1 MSGQATPLPSVP
13 YLEDRRFSY
22 TPPFNNFG
30 SRALCSEISEDG
42 PERRHI
48 YSSFV
53 QSWLYFGLLEA
64 FFSEW
69 KIPVNKAD
77 FLEDTADNGRIVTSK
92 FLQEYLVAYEHN
104 EGQSTIADR
113 DTTAEMDGFSFRS
126 GAIKRARNRVSNTKL
141 VPQKYHNELRQNVK
155 ADDVQPSIWDS
166 IVILGATLARAKDLI
181 FRPIRNDIK
190 QEYRFVDY
198 SIFRL
203 RGIPDFRYDEER
215 CPHERRILAQLV
227 DGRLP
232 EIAFF
237 SQVRRSRPEQSY
249 LECRESECVAY
260 QIETTTYE
268 TRHVHDSCPCDF
280 VGFEEGSV
288 LTFDEEEDAAVSS
301 SQADPWKLDPRDLDM
316 DESELLEPQKPVAGP
331 LEAELTSE
339 QSSDSEISDPE
350 TLQQKSIKASTAD
363 SDSLQLKSS
372 SGSDTFKPRPTMV
385 ARLKSQALQTPQAQ
399 YFSKK
404 VPACMFK
411 DGKLETVLLPHLK
424 ATVSGWLKMPMAGWN
439 LVAIS
444 HVWADRLG
452 NNRANKLPRCQLERL
467 QGLANSLYKKDYHP
481 VPFWIDT
488 LMIPKYSAS
497 ASSEDEKQKRTSLKT
512 KALKNMEWV
521 YKGSSKVLVLDTD
534 LLSISTKDLQAEE
547 IGAHLMTSVWSS
559 RLWTLQEG
567 CNKDRTLFQFADRVV
582 SWPALHDDIQK
593 KSKLG
598 SWNSQLPKKHPARKA
613 QSLDLVQI
621 NWKTTKFHL
630 QDHFGFSSPKA
641 KVFAKVDKRL
651 YRVINQVWCSIH
663 NFLEEFTIDWSGGFK
678 PGALMRCMRGMY
690 YRNCSNPAD
699 EPLVLS
705 SLLSSLAGSAAE
717 LQSKSMTKED
727 RYKTLFK
734 KLQYVPRDVL
744 FVDQV
749 RCQDYGCRWIPTSLL
764 AVNNSLGKPVERS
777 EHARS
782 AYPISAFPYT
792 RMGIAV
798 VHIFPHGA
806 GLILV
811 PATSIYGLH
820 RMRKN
825 GPMCGQEK
833 RGLVTRLTG
842 LRILPR
848 PTELTAPFCFKLHD
862 EGSRP
867 SSKSRSA
874 RWKVHL
880 REPSTG
886 RVYTEFPAADWCLLV
901 NGSFQTML
909 ETSTVPCEALLVA
922 VTDGLTL
929 RPGGVT
935 RFEALALLV
944 PLHEEDSEA
953 SEMPS
958 VEVRLPSIISSV
970 VSERWIVG

>member
-1 MSGQATPLPSVP
+1 VSGQATPLPSVP

-22 TPPFNNFG
+22 TPPFDNFG

-126 GAIKRARNRVSNTKL
+126 GAIKRARNRVSNTNL
-141 VPQKYHNELRQNVK
+141 VPQKHHNELRQNVK

-268 TRHVHDSCPCDF
+268 TRHVHDSCPYDF

-288 LTFDEEEDAAVSS
+288 PTFDEEEDAAVSS

-316 DESELLEPQKPVAGP
+316 DESELLEPQKPVTGP

-339 QSSDSEISDPE
+339 QSSDSEISDLE

-467 QGLANSLYKKDYHP
+467 QGLANSLYKNDYHP

-488 LMIPKYSAS
+488 LMIP
-497 ASSEDEKQKRTSLKT
+497 R
-512 KALKNMEWV
+512 
-521 YKGSSKVLVLDTD
+521 
-534 LLSISTKDLQAEE
+534 
-547 IGAHLMTSVWSS
+547 
-559 RLWTLQEG
+559 
-567 CNKDRTLFQFADRVV
+567 
-582 SWPALHDDIQK
+582 
-593 KSKLG
+593 
-598 SWNSQLPKKHPARKA
+598 
-613 QSLDLVQI
+613 
-621 NWKTTKFHL
+621 
-630 QDHFGFSSPKA
+630 
-641 KVFAKVDKRL
+641 
-651 YRVINQVWCSIH
+651 
-663 NFLEEFTIDWSGGFK
+663 
-678 PGALMRCMRGMY
+678 
-690 YRNCSNPAD
+690 
-699 EPLVLS
+699 
-705 SLLSSLAGSAAE
+705 
-717 LQSKSMTKED
+717 
-727 RYKTLFK
+727 
-734 KLQYVPRDVL
+734 
-744 FVDQV
+744 
-749 RCQDYGCRWIPTSLL
+749 
-764 AVNNSLGKPVERS
+764 
-777 EHARS
+777 
-782 AYPISAFPYT
+782 
-792 RMGIAV
+792 
-798 VHIFPHGA
+798 
-806 GLILV
+806 
-811 PATSIYGLH
+811 
-820 RMRKN
+820 
-825 GPMCGQEK
+825 
-833 RGLVTRLTG
+833 
-842 LRILPR
+842 
-848 PTELTAPFCFKLHD
+848 
-862 EGSRP
+862 
-867 SSKSRSA
+867 
-874 RWKVHL
+874 
-880 REPSTG
+880 
-886 RVYTEFPAADWCLLV
+886 
-901 NGSFQTML
+901 
-909 ETSTVPCEALLVA
+909 
-922 VTDGLTL
+922 
-929 RPGGVT
+929 
-935 RFEALALLV
+935 
-944 PLHEEDSEA
+944 
-953 SEMPS
+953 
-958 VEVRLPSIISSV
+958 
-970 VSERWIVG
+970 